1 MRKGVIVAICIAL
14 GTMLPMVAFAANGDL
29 ELLAG
34 SARFVPEN
42 PTQGKS
48 TRIYATI
55 KNNSKDDLYGTV
67 KFFNKTKNT
76 NIGGDQPV
84 SVIAGKTDDVFV
96 NWDPYAGKQTIE
108 VTIIPW
114 QKGDNTANN
123 SYIISVN
130 VVGDFDFDGIPDGID
145 PDKDGDGTPNTQDTL
160 PLDPKEWKDTDG
172 DGTGDNSDTDI
183 DGDGLT
189 NDQEKNIGTD
199 PINPDTDGDKV
210 SDDKDAFP
218 LDPKEWKDTDGDGTG
233 DNSDTDIDGDGLT
246 NDQEKNIGT
255 DPINPDTDGDKVSD
269 DKDAFPLDPKEWKDT
284 NHNGTGDNSDP
295 DKDGDGIPNIK
306 DPFPSNITPVA
317 TLQNNQIN
325 PLIVSIGEP
334 FKLNAGPSY
343 DPDGKITEISWT
355 IDGKK
360 KYEGVSP
367 AITIDEPGNHVI
379 ELSVKDNSGEVTK
392 KSWTAFGAASIFTS
406 QGGIAT
412 VLIALALLAVLY
424 YSTKAFRKDSSK
436 GEQSQK
442 H

>member
-1 MRKGVIVAICIAL
+1 MRKGVILAICLAL
-14 GTMLPMVAFAANGDL
+14 GAMFPMVAFAANGDL

-34 SARFVPEN
+34 SARFVPAN

-67 KFFNKTKNT
+67 KFFNKTRDT

-96 NWDPYAGKQTIE
+96 DWDPYAGKQTIE
-108 VTIIPW
+108 VTIVPW

-123 SYIISVN
+123 SYTISIN
-130 VVGDFDFDGIPDGID
+130 VLGDLDGDGIPDSSDTDI
-145 PDKDGDGTPNTQDTL
+145 DGDGVPNTEDAF
-160 PLDPKEWKDTDG
+160 PLDSKEWKDTDG
-172 DGTGDNSDTDI
+172 DGIGDNADTDI

-189 NDQEKNIGTD
+189 NDQEKAIGTD
-199 PINPDTDGDKV
+199 PLNPDTDHDGV
-210 SDDKDAFP
+210 SD
-218 LDPKEWKDTDGDGTG
+218 G
-233 DNSDTDIDGDGLT
+233 
-246 NDQEKNIGT
+246 
-255 DPINPDTDGDKVSD
+255 
-269 DKDAFPLDPKEWKDT
+269 KDAFPLDPKEWKDT
-284 NHNGTGDNSDP
+284 NHNGIGDNSDP
-295 DKDGDGIPNIK
+295 DIDGDGIPNAQ
-306 DPFPSNITPVA
+306 DPFPSNITPIA
-317 TLQNNQIN
+317 TLDNNQIT
-325 PLIVSIGEP
+325 PLIVSIGKP

-343 DPDGKITEISWT
+343 DPDGKVTEISWS

-367 AITIDEPGNHVI
+367 LITIDEPGNHTI
-379 ELSVKDNSGEVTK
+379 ELDVKDNSGETTK
-392 KSWTAFGAASIFTS
+392 KTWSAFGSASVFSS